1 MDLGFVYE
9 RVRQIAGEVAQKRGF
24 EFVKSEIAGT
34 KRSPL
39 VRIFIDKPEGLSVE
53 DCADVSRDIESIL
66 DAEDL
71 IPSKY
76 VLEVS
81 SPGLERELL
90 SADDF
95 RRFSGKL
102 AKVTTSSE
110 TDGSKTTIGRIGSVS
125 DDGKIT
131 LNLRDGEELTFQF
144 GKVEKANLKIDLE
157 EEFRKR

>member
-1 MDLGFVYE
+1 MDLGFVNE
-9 RVRQIAGEVAQKRGF
+9 RVRQIAAEVAHKGGF

-39 VRIFIDKPEGLSVE
+39 IRVFIDKPEGLSVE
-53 DCADVSRDIESIL
+53 HCADVSRDIESIL

-71 IPSKY
+71 IASKY

-102 AKVTTSSE
+102 AKVAMSSE
-110 TDGSKTTIGRIGSVS
+110 MDGPKTIIGRIGRVG
-125 DDGKIT
+125 DDGLIT
-131 LNLRDGEELTFQF
+131 LILRDGTEQTFPF
-144 GKVEKANLKIDLE
+144 AALKKANLKIDLE

>member
-1 MDLGFVYE
+1 MDLGFVNE
-9 RVRQIAGEVAQKRGF
+9 RVRQIAAEVAQKGGF

-39 VRIFIDKPEGLSVE
+39 VRVFIDKPEGLSVE
-53 DCADVSRDIESIL
+53 HCANVSRDIESIL

-90 SADDF
+90 SPDDF

-102 AKVTTSSE
+102 VKVKTVSQE
-110 TDGSKTTIGRIGSVS
+110 DGSKTTIGRIRRVSEDDSV
-125 DDGKIT
+125 T
-131 LNLRDGEELTFQF
+131 LELRDGSELSFPF
-144 GKVEKANLKIDLE
+144 ASIVKANLKIDLE
-157 EEFRKR
+157 DEFRKK